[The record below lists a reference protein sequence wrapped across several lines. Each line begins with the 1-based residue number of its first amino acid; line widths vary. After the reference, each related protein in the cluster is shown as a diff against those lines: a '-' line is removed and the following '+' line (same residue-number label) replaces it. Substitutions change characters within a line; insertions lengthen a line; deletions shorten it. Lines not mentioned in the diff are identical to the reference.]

1 MRIKQRVI
9 SEKRPPFIVAE
20 ISANHN
26 NNLNR
31 ALKLVYEAKKAGA
44 DAVKLQTYKANTI
57 TLKSKNKEFLIND
70 KKSLWNKRK
79 LFDLLKASHKD
90 HGTLGV
96 DDVFKPKYYLP
107 DLKLLYRLYQLVQL
121 NKRTTIVEF
130 GSGWS
135 SLIFYL
141 ALNDLKKKYFKQ
153 VKNLRRNNP
162 FELIILEN
170 EKKYLNI
177 SKNRIIKFSKIL
189 KLKQTPKTHYCFS
202 DVEMTLFNNK
212 IATQYKKLPLC
223 NPDFIYLDGPTQ
235 FNVKKD
241 INGINTRHKDMMP
254 MVCDILK
261 LEYFYTPGT
270 IIVCDGRAANA
281 KFLKDHFKRNW
292 KYINDKENDHH
303 IFYLDDPLLGKYN
316 KLQIEFYKK

>member
-1 MRIKQRVI
+1 MLILIMI
-9 SEKRPPFIVAE
+9 SINLPP
-20 ISANHN
+20 
-26 NNLNR
+26 
-31 ALKLVYEAKKAGA
+31 KK
-44 DAVKLQTYKANTI
+44 T
-57 TLKSKNKEFLIND
+57 NKEIEKFFKKKGLNLFVNESKGKQLSVNEMIVDAPYIPELND
-70 KKSLWNKRK
+70 
-79 LFDLLKASHKD
+79 
-90 HGTLGV
+90 
-96 DDVFKPKYYLP
+96 
-107 DLKLLYRLYQLVQL
+107 LYRLYQFIVL
-121 NKRTTIVEF
+121 NKRTTILEF

-141 ALNDLKKKYFKQ
+141 ALNDLKKKYSKQ

-162 FELIILEN
+162 FELFIVEN

-223 NPDFIYLDGPTQ
+223 NPDFIYLDGPNQ

-241 INGINTRHKDMMP
+241 INGISIRHKDMMP

-261 LEYFYTPGT
+261 FEHFYTPGT

-292 KYINDKENDHH
+292 KYINDKENDQH